1 MSTST
6 PTPSPCSSVLLLD
19 YEEDEQFLLD
29 YERDELITGADV
41 SLAFLSD
48 DDSNDNNN
56 NSNDSDAVPALA
68 EDPPAA
74 LVDADVNGA
83 KNKDKEATVQS
94 ENDETV
100 HEAASEPIVITISDS
115 ESDDD
120 YSNHENSPKKA
131 TVKGGSHGSPKT
143 TKTTLFKRPK
153 LSRARLAAKAFN
165 SKVEHDFELSP
176 CFHFNFQE
184 NGCNREPTSIH
195 GNYIKAKLHCCYECF
210 TVAQAI
216 AFHRRNDSK
225 CPLRKNDS

>member
-6 PTPSPCSSVLLLD
+6 PTPSPCSSVLLLV

-29 YERDELITGADV
+29 YERDELITGSDV

-48 DDSNDNNN
+48 DSNDNNN
-56 NSNDSDAVPALA
+56 NNSNDGSEVPALA
-68 EDPPAA
+68 VDPPAA
-74 LVDADVNGA
+74 LVEADVNSA
-83 KNKDKEATVQS
+83 KNKEAIVQP

-120 YSNHENSPKKA
+120 NFKNENSPKHA
-131 TVKGGSHGSPKT
+131 AVKGGSHGSPKT

-165 SKVEHDFELSP
+165 SKIEHDFELSP

-225 CPLRKNDS
+225 CPLRKTDS